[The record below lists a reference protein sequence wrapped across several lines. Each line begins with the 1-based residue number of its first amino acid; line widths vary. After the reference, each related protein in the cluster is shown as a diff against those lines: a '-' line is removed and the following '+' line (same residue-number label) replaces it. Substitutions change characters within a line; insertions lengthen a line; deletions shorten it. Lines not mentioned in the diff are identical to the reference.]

1 MLDKTLFVDTINVM
15 KKQREHDSKC
25 SDAFKIILPSD
36 FVTNYDNSLLF
47 NQLTIILESQFN
59 DEGLHS
65 WIDYFID
72 ELDFGQKY
80 KLGCATYKNGE
91 NIDISTAE
99 KLYDFLVKE
108 MELKK

>member
-1 MLDKTLFVDTINVM
+1 MLDKTLFVDTINAM
-15 KKQREHDSKC
+15 KKQREHDRKC
-25 SDAFKIILPSD
+25 SDAFQIILPTD

-47 NQLTIILESQFN
+47 NQLATILKSQFN
-59 DEGLHS
+59 DEGRYS

-72 ELDFGQKY
+72 ELEFGEKY
-80 KLGCATYKNGE
+80 KEGCATYKDGE

-108 MELKK
+108 MKLKK